1 VRPSLT
7 GPVQNHHHLSGRK
20 EKEKGNPQPH
30 PFDPHPERRL
40 LLPLT
45 SSHLSRRAEEKK
57 PEAEKE
63 NSSPPSLTATATATP
78 TTTPAPTM
86 SARAPA
92 PTLRPEERADLLSLL
107 AAAARPLA
115 DVVADF
121 LARFP
126 RERRLRVGGALS
138 FLLEAS
144 HCPSPSL
151 LTPHPPSS
159 LALLRF
165 FRLGG
170 GALAPGNGS
179 GTSFSWL
186 G

>member
-78 TTTPAPTM
+78 TTTTAPTM

-92 PTLRPEERADLLSLL
+92 PTLRPDERADLLSLL

-151 LTPHPPSS
+151 LTPHPPARSLCFVSS
-159 LALLRF
+159 DWA
-165 FRLGG
+165 GG
-170 GALAPGNGS
+170 L
-179 GTSFSWL
+179 
-186 G
+186 